1 MPVTSLGYWCSGPSQ
16 SPDLCGLGISMP
28 WVMGNERRQ
37 THIQESRDGHR
48 PWALMEMLLQA
59 ARKLNVDLGGRLAN
73 LGRGIS
79 LGMSPSLQSS
89 LRRKLWIDPS
99 APFLARSELGPKE
112 DIFIPLSHGSE
123 VLGSLTWLCS
133 SHQYTSPQDLI
144 LLPTDLKHEVTAA
157 IWFDELW

>member
-1 MPVTSLGYWCSGPSQ
+1 
-16 SPDLCGLGISMP
+16 MP

-144 LLPTDLKHEVTAA
+144 LLPTDLKHEVTAD